1 MFYFLLYF
9 HYFTDM
15 SSGLLEL
22 LESTSSWT
30 LASDMSGKG
39 CQLLVSPCNMSPS
52 LGIIKGHQP
61 QSIRI
66 SPPQWAN
73 PSPCSGMENV
83 RKRVTHS
90 FASVKQGR
98 SQVVLPTLS
107 LCRQVLTNGKHPN
120 MPTRS
125 PHQQAPAHHTPSA
138 AVPTTV
144 QTGQGS
150 SHSGFKGKTLT
161 MVKITPS
168 MCTLSVYNSVLALQR
183 SGSNPQL
190 KTIIDN

>member
-1 MFYFLLYF
+1 MYF
-9 HYFTDM
+9 HYFIDM
-15 SSGLLEL
+15 SSGLLQL

-30 LASDMSGKG
+30 LALDMSGKG

-61 QSIRI
+61 QSIRM
-66 SPPQWAN
+66 SSPQWAN
-73 PSPCSGMENV
+73 PSPCTGMEKV

-107 LCRQVLTNGKHPN
+107 LRRQVLTNGKHPN
-120 MPTRS
+120 MPTQS
-125 PHQQAPAHHTPSA
+125 PHQQVPAHHTPSTT
-138 AVPTTV
+138 VPTTL

-150 SHSGFKGKTLT
+150 SNSSFKGKTTLK
-161 MVKITPS
+161 MVKS
-168 MCTLSVYNSVLALQR
+168 ARAGVRLVCTTVC
-183 SGSNPQL
+183 
-190 KTIIDN
+190 